1 MVDRSMRGLYPIL
14 ATPFDDDGRVAVE
27 DLQREVEFALDC
39 GAHGLGIAL
48 ASEIY
53 KLSEAERDLVSTTV
67 VQQVGGR
74 VPVVVNTGAPGT
86 DLAVEYSRR
95 AQELGANAVMAAPP
109 SFAPASGEELREY
122 FRRIAEAID
131 IPIFIQDAGTGPVA
145 PALAAQIAHET
156 EPACYAKMES
166 PPTPSRIAEAVRAGG
181 EALIVFGGAGGSMLI
196 EELRRG
202 SVGTMPHTAFPDL
215 FRSVWDRFQEGN
227 EAEASREFNRFA
239 PLLRILSEGGG
250 VSSLFIVKEVLRLR
264 GIFSRAN
271 VRHPATPLDELTLRE
286 VRDLVES
293 LDLASARVS

>member
-14 ATPFDDDGRVAVE
+14 ATPFDDNGRVEVE

-53 KLSEAERDLVSTTV
+53 KLSEAERDLVTTTV
-67 VQQVGGR
+67 VKQVNSR

-122 FRRIAEAID
+122 FRRIAGAID
-131 IPIFIQDAGTGPVA
+131 IPIFIQDASTGPVP
-145 PALAAQIAHET
+145 PALAAQIARET
-156 EPACYAKMES
+156 ESACYAKMES
-166 PPTPSRIAEAVRAGG
+166 PPMPSRIAEAVRAGG

-202 SVGTMPHTAFPDL
+202 SVGTMPHTAFADL
-215 FRSVWDRFQEGN
+215 FRTVWDRFQEGN
-227 EAEASREFNRFA
+227 EAEAAREFNRFA
-239 PLLRILSEGGG
+239 PLLRFLSEGGG
-250 VSSLFIVKEVLRLR
+250 VSSLFIVKEVLLLR
-264 GIFSRAN
+264 GVFHRAN

-293 LDLASARVS
+293 LDLAAAQVS